1 MIRRLYAGLL
11 CLLSPLV
18 LGFTLWRAR
27 RRPAYGERWW
37 QRFGWIP
44 RSRGPAP
51 LWVHAVSVGEAI
63 AAIPLVHAL
72 QERFPG
78 HPILMSTTTPTGAA
92 VVRARLGEDVTHVYA
107 PYDLPAAVWRFFHR
121 GRPALGI
128 IMETEIWPNLYHAA
142 ARRAIPLYLFNARLS
157 PRSRRGYQ
165 RFHRLL
171 GPALQ
176 SLQAIAAQS
185 EADAAAF
192 RALGATRVWATG
204 NLKYDLPEQDAT
216 RAAGAALRQPWGDRP
231 VWAFGST
238 HAGEEELAMAVLRTL
253 RQRFPH
259 LLLVLAPRHPERCA
273 SVAALLRSQGLHA
286 QRRSAGQPVPPEQEV
301 LLVDTLGELSTFYAA
316 ADVVSVGGSFVPKG
330 GHNPLEAAAL
340 AKPVSFG
347 PHMENF
353 RDIARTLL
361 AAGAAVQAADGN
373 VLAITLAHWLAEPG
387 TAREIGQHGLR
398 VVQAQRGA
406 LAHSLALLP
415 ERLRA

>member
-11 CLLSPLV
+11 CLLTPLV
-18 LGFTLWRAR
+18 LGFTLWRAW
-27 RRPAYGERWW
+27 RRPGYRERWW

-63 AAIPLVHAL
+63 AAMPLIHAL
-72 QERFPG
+72 EERYPG

-92 VVRARLGEDVTHVYA
+92 VVRARLGERVTHVYA
-107 PYDLPAAVWRFFHR
+107 PYDLPAAVARFFRR

-128 IMETEIWPNLYHAA
+128 IMETEVWPNLYHAA

-157 PRSRRGYQ
+157 RRSQRGYQ
-165 RFHRLL
+165 RFHRLV

-176 SLQAIAAQS
+176 SLHAIAAQS
-185 EADAAAF
+185 DADAAAF
-192 RALGATRVWATG
+192 RALGAAQVWATG

-231 VWAFGST
+231 VWVFGST
-238 HAGEEELAMAVLRTL
+238 HAGEDELAMAVLRTL
-253 RQRFPH
+253 RQQFPH
-259 LLLVLAPRHPERCA
+259 LLLVLVPRHPERCGG
-273 SVAALLRSQGLHA
+273 VAALLQAQGLHA
-286 QRRSAGQPVPPEQEV
+286 QRRSAGQPVRPEQEV
-301 LLVDTLGELSTFYAA
+301 LLVDTLGELPIFYAA
-316 ADVVSVGGSFVPKG
+316 ADVVSIGGSFVPKG

-353 RDIARTLL
+353 RDIASTLL
-361 AAGAAVQAADGN
+361 TAGAAVQTADGN
-373 VLAITLAHWLAEPG
+373 ALAVTLARWLADPVA
-387 TAREIGQHGLR
+387 AREESGQNGQR
-398 VVQAQRGA
+398 VVQTQRGA
-406 LAHSLALLP
+406 LARSLALLP
-415 ERLRA
+415 ERL